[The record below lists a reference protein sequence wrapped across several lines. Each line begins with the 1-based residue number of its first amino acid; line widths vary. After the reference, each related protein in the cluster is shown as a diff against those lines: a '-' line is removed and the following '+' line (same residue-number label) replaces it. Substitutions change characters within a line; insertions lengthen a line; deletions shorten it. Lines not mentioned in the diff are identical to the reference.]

1 LNDKNE
7 MNDAAGYHKSL
18 FTAMN
23 PDAIANQFY
32 QQGKTDAIK
41 ETMSKAKNIDM
52 DPRGTHETVK
62 ASNGWTVKSVSGGQ
76 SSSKLKIRRKK

>member
-1 LNDKNE
+1 
-7 MNDAAGYHKSL
+7 
-18 FTAMN
+18 
-23 PDAIANQFY
+23 
-32 QQGKTDAIK
+32 
-41 ETMSKAKNIDM
+41 MSKAKNIDM